1 MMSGTPRTDDC
12 EGSASDHLDC
22 MALTD
27 HARQL
32 ERELAEAQ
40 AEIVRLKGE
49 AESWEKVFD
58 RTVGL
63 LLIMPQFSNI
73 HPDDMLE
80 AILKET
86 RERK

>member
-1 MMSGTPRTDDC
+1 MKDTVTYPL
-12 EGSASDHLDC
+12 SAIMDEDEESP
-22 MALTD
+22 AE
-27 HARQL
+27 QL
-32 ERELAEAQ
+32 ERELAEAKK
-40 AEIVRLKGE
+40 ALRV
-49 AESWEKVFD
+49 A
-58 RTVGL
+58 VGL